1 MNDLVDEYL
10 HHLSLEKNASPN
22 TIVSYRRD
30 LERYHRFLRGEGV
43 ESPDAITTERA
54 ALFLHT
60 LQQDG
65 LAASSVMRCLSAMR
79 GFHRFLR
86 ADGVT
91 AHDPTEALDSPRR
104 RRTLPD
110 VLSRDEIERILAQ
123 PAPSPDDRKNLWVR
137 HKAVLEVLYATG
149 IRVSELITLRQ
160 AHLYAA
166 EGMIKVFGKGSK
178 ERLVPIGPS
187 ALAWIARYKTECR
200 VLLQKRTATQDILFL
215 NIRGTP
221 LTRVAIWQ
229 MVQHAAAGAG
239 ITHPVHPHT
248 FRHSFATHLLEGGAD
263 LRAVQEMLGHA
274 DISTTQVYTHIDR
287 TYLKQE
293 YDRYH
298 PRSGFEDPIP
308 SSGRADHVQ
317 TPG

>member
-1 MNDLVDEYL
+1 MKDLVDEYL

-22 TIVSYRRD
+22 TIVSYKRD
-30 LERYHRFLRGEGV
+30 LERYRGFLRGEGV
-43 ESPDAITTERA
+43 EAPDEITTERT
-54 ALFLHT
+54 ALFLRA

-65 LAASSVMRCLSAMR
+65 LAASSVMRCLSAVR
-79 GFHRFLR
+79 GFHRFLL

-104 RRTLPD
+104 RRTLPG
-110 VLSRDEIERILAQ
+110 VLSRDEIEQILSQ
-123 PAPSPDDRKNLWVR
+123 PAPSPDDKKNLWVR
-137 HKAVLEVLYATG
+137 DRAILEVLYATG

-160 AHLYAA
+160 AHLYAE

-187 ALAWIARYKTECR
+187 ALMWIARYKTECR

-215 NIRGTP
+215 NVRGTP

-229 MVQHAAAGAG
+229 MVQHSAVEAG

-293 YDRYH
+293 YDRFH
-298 PRSGFEDPIP
+298 PRSGFEDPIESP
-308 SSGRADHVQ
+308 DRADHVQ
-317 TPG
+317 TSG